1 VASQLAALVLGSEA
15 AAAAADTLTVV
26 VGHSMGCLAAAAL
39 AAARDPSTTVLVL
52 VSPAIL
58 VPANAAQAPRRPGAA
73 VAAPWA
79 AAEVRVAGG
88 PVRLAQWWRAG
99 VAAALLRLGLPLL
112 LALLPPLLRSLAYS
126 EAFWRKGLASAVGPE
141 APKTATALPGGT
153 AAASAAERPRER
165 PPSATMVRAYRW
177 PSLCRGWSVGLTRF
191 TAAALAEASA
201 AKSSAEGS
209 SGGSNSAGSSSS
221 STESRSQGS
230 GSALSE
236 LEAAVG
242 RGLAVLVLHGA
253 RDAIIPAANSQRLAA
268 RLSAAAGARS
278 ASAISESAARASE
291 PPPPCGLVRVVEFA
305 GSGHL
310 PHEEEPEALAEAVAA
325 FVAEARRDES

>member
-1 VASQLAALVLGSEA
+1 LAA
-15 AAAAADTLTVV
+15 T
-26 VGHSMGCLAAAAL
+26 AL

-58 VPANAAQAPRRPGAA
+58 VPANAAQTPRRPGGAA

-88 PVRLAQWWRAG
+88 AVRLVQWWRAG
-99 VAAALLRLGLPLL
+99 AAAALLRLGLPLL
-112 LALLPPLLRSLAYS
+112 LELLPPLLRSLAYS

-141 APKTATALPGGT
+141 APETATALPGGT

-201 AKSSAEGS
+201 AKSSADGS
-209 SGGSNSAGSSSS
+209 SGGSNREGSSGSS
-221 STESRSQGS
+221 ESKSQGT

-278 ASAISESAARASE
+278 ASAIAESAARASE
-291 PPPPCGLVRVVEFA
+291 PPPPCGLVRLVEFA